1 MLKKVKISV
10 LMAVYNTEFAYIKRA
25 IDSVLNQDFQDFELI
40 IIDDGGTNDSRAQM
54 LQYAEQH
61 EDKIIYVRHSNRGQ
75 SKSIDRGVLNSIGEF
90 ITILDSDD
98 EYKPHHLSSC
108 LEKMESL
115 DLIASFTETMV
126 NHSDDYFVPDK
137 DDHTQLVHLDDCI
150 LFGTLFGRREVFTT
164 ICLKS
169 GYAADA
175 DFFEQAEAKFRV
187 EKVDLRSYIYYRN
200 MPNSISAT
208 VKKNNAPLSNS

>member
-1 MLKKVKISV
+1 
-10 LMAVYNTEFAYIKRA
+10 
-25 IDSVLNQDFQDFELI
+25 
-40 IIDDGGTNDSRAQM
+40 
-54 LQYAEQH
+54 
-61 EDKIIYVRHSNRGQ
+61 
-75 SKSIDRGVLNSIGEF
+75 
-90 ITILDSDD
+90 
-98 EYKPHHLSSC
+98 
-108 LEKMESL
+108 MESHGRL
-115 DLIASFTETMV
+115 EGKASC
-126 NHSDDYFVPDK
+126 S
-137 DDHTQLVHLDDCI
+137 
-150 LFGTLFGRREVFTT
+150 